1 MHKGF
6 VGTVII
12 QEVELK
18 RQEIVN
24 ILIVNYMLKVF
35 VKLVTYEFSNIK
47 KQQSLYKKLA
57 N

>member
-18 RQEIVN
+18 RHEIVN

-47 KQQSLYKKLA
+47 KQQNLYKKLA